1 MGQWLTAG
9 RSGMDRARGASLA
22 GRLGVAWPLWRRPR
36 FERRCFDGSTGSR
49 DYRLYVPA
57 TPPRGPRS
65 LLVMLHGCTQTA
77 EDFALATGM
86 NLLAER
92 HGLVVAYPEQTGAHH
107 RKACW
112 NWYRPGDQRRGAG
125 EPAILAEMTR
135 ALAAEFGIGTDRI
148 FVAGLSAGGAM
159 AAVMGETYPDLFA
172 AVGVHSGVACG
183 VAINLPSALGAMR
196 GWPAL
201 FQRAATGQAP
211 RRTIVLHGMADRAV
225 HPANAGRIVAA
236 AASGVEAE
244 LRQEA
249 GTSAGGR
256 PYTVTVAT
264 AGEGPALSELW
275 LIEGTGHAWSGG
287 QPGCAYTDPAGPNA
301 SAEMVRFFL
310 QGSRPG
316 AH

>member
-1 MGQWLTAG
+1 MGQWLTA
-9 RSGMDRARGASLA
+9 RRDGMNRLFPAGALGAR
-22 GRLGVAWPLWRRPR
+22 WPVWRRPR
-36 FERRCFDGSTGSR
+36 FERRRFEGSVGSR

-65 LLVMLHGCTQTA
+65 LLMMLHGCTQTA

-92 HGLVVAYPEQTGAHH
+92 HGLIVAYPEQTGAHH

-159 AAVMGETYPDLFA
+159 AAVMGETYPELFA

-211 RRTIVLHGMADRAV
+211 RRTIVLHGTADRAV

-236 AASGVEAE
+236 AASGIEAE
-244 LRQEA
+244 LRQET

-264 AGEGPALSELW
+264 AEEGRSLSELW